1 VREDWS
7 TILDGFPRC
16 VRILR
21 SQSEDKGPK
30 TKINEKAL
38 VEEEEKKLYKA
49 IQTFV
54 LRPPSTVDEFLEIVA
69 KLIPPITAFFDK
81 VLVMAEDK
89 AVKENRLGLVGQV
102 ANLSNGIADLSK
114 LEGF

>member
-1 VREDWS
+1 MSAFYVRRPRTEDRGPV
-7 TILDGFPRC
+7 DEKQVGRRCRREGF
-16 VRILR
+16 I
-21 SQSEDKGPK
+21 
-30 TKINEKAL
+30 
-38 VEEEEKKLYKA
+38 KA
-49 IQTFV
+49 IQATV
-54 LRPPSTVDEFLEIVA
+54 HRQPSTVDEFLEIVA
-69 KLIPPITAFFDK
+69 KLIPSITAFFDK